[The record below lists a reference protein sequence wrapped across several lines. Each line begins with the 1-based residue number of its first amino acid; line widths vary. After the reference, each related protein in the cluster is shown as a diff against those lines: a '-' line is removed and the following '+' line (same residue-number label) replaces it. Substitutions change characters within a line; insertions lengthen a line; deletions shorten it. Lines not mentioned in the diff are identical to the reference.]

1 MIAVSIKFDPKIEFE
16 KNYQEYL
23 NSIFRFAYIKTNSQ
37 FEAEEITSDVFAKYW
52 QELTKGKDIKNPR
65 AFLYQ
70 CARNT
75 VIDFYRKRG
84 RSNVVSSE
92 VVSEPIDENQN
103 LEGHAQTALNMGQI
117 INVLSSLKDEYQTIV
132 VWYYL
137 DELSIPE
144 IARNLHKSEG
154 AVRTT
159 LSRAM
164 EQVRAKVQK
173 A

>member
-52 QELTKGKDIKNPR
+52 QELIKGKDIKNPR

-75 VIDFYRKRG
+75 IIDFYRKRG
-84 RSNVVSSE
+84 RTDIVSSE
-92 VVSEPIDENQN
+92 IVSEPIDENQN
-103 LEGHAQTALNMGQI
+103 LEGRAQTALNMGQI
-117 INVLSSLKDEYQTIV
+117 VNVLSSLKDEYQTVI

-164 EQVRAKVQK
+164 EQVRVKIQK

>member
-84 RSNVVSSE
+84 RTDIVSSE
-92 VVSEPIDENQN
+92 IVSEPIDENQN
-103 LEGHAQTALNMGQI
+103 LEGRAQTALNMGQI
-117 INVLSSLKDEYQTIV
+117 VNVLSSLKDEYQTVI

-164 EQVRAKVQK
+164 EQVRVKIQK